1 MQARII
7 GETEAHQEEPLGAA
21 YTDCRETVRRIF
33 RREPLLLEACL
44 DEEEELAV
52 HRAVGV
58 IREGWSTFTEFLK
71 DIDERYVGEVR
82 FSDLRPEEA
91 AEVRMSINDLRY
103 LIGRYRRVCWELG
116 TSSL

>member
-44 DEEEELAV
+44 DEEEELAIQGTVTAV
-52 HRAVGV
+52 HDGWLAV
-58 IREGWSTFTEFLK
+58 TEFLD
-71 DIDERYVGEVR
+71 DIAERYGGEVY
-82 FSDLRPEEA
+82 FSDLRREEETRVRLLID
-91 AEVRMSINDLRY
+91 EVY
-103 LIGRYRRVCWELG
+103 VLIDGYRGLCLNLG
-116 TSSL
+116 ASSL